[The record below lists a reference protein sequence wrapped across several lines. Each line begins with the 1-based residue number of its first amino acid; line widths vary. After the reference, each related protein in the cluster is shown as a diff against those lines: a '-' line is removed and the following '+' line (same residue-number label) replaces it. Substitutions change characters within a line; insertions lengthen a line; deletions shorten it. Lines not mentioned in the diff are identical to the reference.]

1 MAGHKE
7 SQKSLRDWTRQNW
20 RTASGKKSLKTGA
33 PYLPAKAVEALKRAG
48 LYKKAIRQKKAATK
62 AGKQFASYSDDI
74 KKIVRRYR

>member
-20 RTASGKKSLKTGA
+20 RTASGKKSLKTGE
-33 PYLPAKAVEALKRAG
+33 PYFPAKAVEALKRAG